1 MPLQMCISGCMV
13 AFFSWVAS
21 VTNYFDVRD
30 TGFWP
35 IPIWLRCMVKPH
47 WRQLFMWCHMKLH
60 VQKVTKVCTN
70 MIWTNRFLCIFDI
83 FVLIDRY
90 FLEPNFC
97 CLGSA
102 AFSAPYLSVVPSQL
116 HKSEGVRPG
125 CGNPFT
131 ICRFPQFCA
140 CQHLMKH
147 DIKIQKS
154 MQINLEDCQISVLLP
169 RICRICESIG
179 SLCWANSN
187 TFIYIFCIQ
196 KDSKTAT
203 AWSQAFRWMTWIRR
217 KVNDFLPQLVQVR
230 AWAAQCHPASW
241 CHSAV
246 GVAISS
252 IHGAW

>member
-131 ICRFPQFCA
+131 ICRFPKFCA

-179 SLCWANSN
+179 SLCWANSH
-187 TFIYIFCIQ
+187 TFIY
-196 KDSKTAT
+196 
-203 AWSQAFRWMTWIRR
+203 
-217 KVNDFLPQLVQVR
+217 PLV
-230 AWAAQCHPASW
+230 
-241 CHSAV
+241 
-246 GVAISS
+246 I
-252 IHGAW
+252 